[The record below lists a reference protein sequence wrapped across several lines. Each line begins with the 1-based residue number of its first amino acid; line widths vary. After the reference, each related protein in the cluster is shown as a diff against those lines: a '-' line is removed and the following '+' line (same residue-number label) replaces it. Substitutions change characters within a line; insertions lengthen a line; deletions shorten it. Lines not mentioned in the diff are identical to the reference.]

1 MQSIL
6 MVYLELGTGRLNV
19 FIGGEMI
26 WFIQQRRQKALI
38 LRFIHIPTEFGVAW
52 KEV

>member
-1 MQSIL
+1 

-26 WFIQQRRQKALI
+26 GSATREGEPLYLAGL
-38 LRFIHIPTEFGVAW
+38 
-52 KEV
+52 